1 MKLRK
6 IVATALFVTAA
17 MGAGAVT
24 AHADPAALVGAQ
36 MQGRDQGVGYTTGL
50 TPGGNSVVTLLDA
63 GVFRV
68 SGDGTGVSVLRGDG
82 SSIGTI
88 PLAYRVNG
96 ETHAIVPAIGD
107 GGRSL
112 TLTPTLLP
120 SAVQPVAWDNPAD
133 QQRLMGEIQKA
144 QMGGIVGQTVGGII
158 GLLVGCVVGVL
169 AGCFP
174 GSIIGSLIG
183 GVIGLDMVGGEPL
196 RAAFFNFVGPLPTL
210 PGMPAPAAP

>member
-6 IVATALFVTAA
+6 IVATALFVTAV

-24 AHADPAALVGAQ
+24 AHADPAALMGAH
-36 MQGRDQGVGYTTGL
+36 MQGRDQGVGYSAGL
-50 TPGGNSVVTLLDA
+50 GPGGTSVVTLLDA

-68 SGDGTGVSVLRGDG
+68 AGDGTGVSVLREDG
-82 SSIGTI
+82 SAIGSV

-96 ETHAIVPAIGD
+96 EVHSIAPVIGD
-107 GGRSL
+107 AGRRL
-112 TLTPTLLP
+112 TLTPTTIP
-120 SAVQPVAWDNPAD
+120 SLAQPVAWDNPQD

-196 RAAFFNFVGPLPTL
+196 RAAFFQFVGPMPTL
-210 PGMPAPAAP
+210 PAPAMP